1 MRPLPYAPAMG
12 NGTIPNELANIYL
25 EKGEYEVAAKYIDQ
39 AFTAFSNRGVTFSDP
54 FGARQILFRDSAN
67 RFLGILSAKGIKQPF
82 FTNSCGSIEISVI
95 CKRKTIRMDREYHF
109 K

>member
-1 MRPLPYAPAMG
+1 MG

-39 AFTAFSNRGVTFSDP
+39 ALR
-54 FGARQILFRDSAN
+54 LFRTEESRFPTHLVLGKYYFRDKQIDSSEYYLQKA
-67 RFLGILSAKGIKQPF
+67 LSSPSLQP
-82 FTNSCGSIEISVI
+82 CGSIEISVI